1 MLGQTRSSMTAITIT
16 SRKFNQDTSGAKK
29 LTKKGP
35 VIITDRGRPAH
46 VLMTIEEYQRLL
58 GRRMSLAEAV
68 AQPDA
73 AFTFDPPRLTGPLFK
88 RIDFD

>member
-1 MLGQTRSSMTAITIT
+1 MTVTTIT

-29 LTKKGP
+29 LAKNGP

-46 VLMTIEEYQRLL
+46 VLMTIEEYQRLT
-58 GRRMSLAEAV
+58 GRRMSLAEAL

-73 AFTFDPPRLTGPLFK
+73 TFKFDPPRLSNKIFK
-88 RIDFD
+88 PADFD

>member
-1 MLGQTRSSMTAITIT
+1 MTITIS

-29 LTKKGP
+29 LTSEGP

-46 VLMTIEEYQRLL
+46 VLMTIEEYR
-58 GRRMSLAEAV
+58 
-68 AQPDA
+68 
-73 AFTFDPPRLTGPLFK
+73 RLTGRKTTLAEMLAQPEGADFEFDIPEVAGPLFD